1 MSETE
6 VKALVHS
13 LLEGEGGGAGV
24 LKNFTEL
31 TRILN
36 VPFPR
41 EKSTLP
47 FQFFATIKEAAFEF
61 LPHQTSYK
69 HRKLWLGLENLLRAD
84 NDKYGC
90 GQAGQVDVNRVLVT
104 GLGPVGVRTAIE
116 LARMNIDVTVTE
128 KYPADSFDS
137 RLNVLKLWPWVF
149 GDLKALGVNT
159 KLMRGKG
166 NKHIGTRELQL
177 SLLRTSLLLGVRVH
191 VNTEYMHSEIDG
203 RGGWRAVV
211 QDRTTK
217 EPWHVGFDVA
227 IGAGGSRDKI
237 AAELNFPTKVIKCA
251 DAVGMVGTFEKM
263 DTLTERKLEEVLWA
277 RQFNYPPL
285 ADKMKAANVSLEN
298 LVYAQASCHYIVM
311 TPTRSSLVARG
322 VLPDKTAPLTAAD
335 TDKLLDYARAAA
347 TCIGIPETC
356 PPVGRR
362 PAAIFDF
369 SERME
374 RGTAA
379 LLFQTPPD
387 APENQEQGLALLVGD
402 ALQEPFWPEGLGINR
417 GFLSALDAAWTVAH
431 FRKVNTEDLLEARDS
446 LFNAQKQLN
455 GFNHEEVLQE
465 SEDVDKHLVAF
476 EEAPESRYTKTVFKA
491 PKLAPPTASQ
501 LTRRRRRTT
510 VSKRTS
516 VKSGGAVPTS
526 AAATPAAAAA
536 ATPAA
541 AASAKAE
548 TAPAKETPKPAIK
561 AEPPTVEA
569 SVPVKKL
576 SISERSASFTANST
590 AAAESEKRTP
600 GKVSSRVL
608 AAQQVMLG
616 GSDKVEPVK
625 SVAKPPAAVAPTT
638 APVEKAVETA
648 TESAVASSSPAAE
661 VKEAAPAMEATP
673 LATETPAAEE
683 KGEAESTAKEEEETP
698 SVLQEAHTRKSQIE
712 MFLRKQMAEYET
724 ASEDGDAEE
733 DNDDELMEEESYDEE
748 DESESEEE
756 EEMEEGNTRNLSVS
770 RARGMSVEDF
780 MRLRTHSLNQLEKI
794 GRKSS
799 FKVVATSVM
808 RLSMLARKNG
818 VTCREITTRMVVD
831 EELGH
836 IEFSIIPI
844 SQLAW
849 KSVAGEETDD
859 VPAVETP
866 VAQTPLFGACASFAY
881 HPEEAA
887 AVEESSEPEG
897 KPDGEEVPSEE
908 AAAVEESSEPE
919 GKPDGEEVPSEEAA
933 AVEESSEPE
942 GKPEEA
948 KEVPGKV
955 CITERMKALMTE
967 SEEASPKT
975 PKPEVKESLASRI
988 NSLGWA

>member
-335 TDKLLDYARAAA
+335 TD
-347 TCIGIPETC
+347 
-356 PPVGRR
+356 
-362 PAAIFDF
+362 
-369 SERME
+369 
-374 RGTAA
+374 
-379 LLFQTPPD
+379 
-387 APENQEQGLALLVGD
+387 
-402 ALQEPFWPEGLGINR
+402 
-417 GFLSALDAAWTVAH
+417 
-431 FRKVNTEDLLEARDS
+431 KVNTEDLLEARDS

-919 GKPDGEEVPSEEAA
+919 GKP
-933 AVEESSEPE
+933 
-942 GKPEEA
+942 EEA